1 MNKERGDYMFKVDG
15 TTIHCT
21 RGDAGNIKFTVN
33 NGEYKFAKD
42 DVITLKVYEKGN
54 VDNVLLKK
62 DVKIT
67 GESTSVI
74 IELTTLDTKIGNV
87 INKPAKYWYEISI
100 NDEHTVIGYDDE
112 GTKEFIL
119 YPEGG
124 EKL

>member
-1 MNKERGDYMFKVDG
+1 MFKVDG

-33 NGEYKFAKD
+33 NGEYKFVKD
-42 DVITLKVYEKGN
+42 DVVTLKVYEKGN
-54 VDNVLLKK
+54 VDRVVLQKN
-62 DVKIT
+62 VKIT
-67 GESTSVI
+67 EVSTSVI
-74 IELTTLDTKIGNV
+74 IELTTSDTKIGNV

-124 EKL
+124 EKLWLEQKN

>member
-33 NGEYKFAKD
+33 NGEYKFVKD
-42 DVITLKVYEKGN
+42 DVVTLKVYEKGN
-54 VDNVLLKK
+54 VDKVVLQKN
-62 DVKIT
+62 VKIT
-67 GESTSVI
+67 EVSTSVI
-74 IELTTLDTKIGNV
+74 IELTTSDTKIGNV

-112 GTKEFIL
+112 GAKEFIL

>member
-15 TTIHCT
+15 TIIYCT

-42 DVITLKVYEKGN
+42 DVVTLKVYEKGN
-54 VDNVLLKK
+54 VDRVVLQKN
-62 DVKIT
+62 VKIT
-67 GESTSVI
+67 EVSTSVI
-74 IELTTLDTKIGNV
+74 IELTSLDTKIGNV

-100 NDEHTVIGYDDE
+100 NDEHTVIGYDDD
-112 GTKEFIL
+112 GAKEFIL

>member
-1 MNKERGDYMFKVDG
+1 MFKVDG

-42 DVITLKVYEKGN
+42 DVVTLKVYEKGN
-54 VDNVLLKK
+54 VDKVVLQKN
-62 DVKIT
+62 VKIT
-67 GESTSVI
+67 EVSTSVI

-100 NDEHTVIGYDDE
+100 NDEHTVIGYDDD

>member
-1 MNKERGDYMFKVDG
+1 MFKVDG

-33 NGEYKFAKD
+33 NGEYKFVKD
-42 DVITLKVYEKGN
+42 DVVTLKVYEKGN
-54 VDNVLLKK
+54 VDRVVLQKN
-62 DVKIT
+62 VKIT
-67 GESTSVI
+67 EVSTSVI
-74 IELTTLDTKIGNV
+74 IELTTSDTKIGNV

-100 NDEHTVIGYDDE
+100 NDEHTVIGYYDE

-124 EKL
+124 EKLWLKQKN

>member
-42 DVITLKVYEKGN
+42 DVVTLKVYEKGN
-54 VDNVLLKK
+54 VDKVVLQKN
-62 DVKIT
+62 VKIT
-67 GESTSVI
+67 DVSTSVI
-74 IELTTLDTKIGNV
+74 IELTTSDTKIGNV

-112 GTKEFIL
+112 GAKEFIL

>member
-33 NGEYKFAKD
+33 NGEYKFVKD
-42 DVITLKVYEKGN
+42 DVVTLKVYEKGN
-54 VDNVLLKK
+54 VDRVVLQKN
-62 DVKIT
+62 VKIT
-67 GESTSVI
+67 EVSTSVI
-74 IELTTLDTKIGNV
+74 IELTTSDTKIGNV

>member
-42 DVITLKVYEKGN
+42 DVVTLKVYEKGN
-54 VDNVLLKK
+54 VDKVVLQKN
-62 DVKIT
+62 VKIT
-67 GESTSVI
+67 EVSTSVI
-74 IELTTLDTKIGNV
+74 IELTSLDTKIGNV

>member
-33 NGEYKFAKD
+33 NGEYKFVKD
-42 DVITLKVYEKGN
+42 DVVTLKVYEKGN
-54 VDNVLLKK
+54 VDKVVLQKN
-62 DVKIT
+62 VKIT
-67 GESTSVI
+67 EVSTSVI
-74 IELTTLDTKIGNV
+74 IELTTSDTKIGNV

>member
-33 NGEYKFAKD
+33 NGEYKFVKD
-42 DVITLKVYEKGN
+42 DVVTLKVYEKGN
-54 VDNVLLKK
+54 VDKVVLQKN
-62 DVKIT
+62 VKIT
-67 GESTSVI
+67 EVSTSVI
-74 IELTTLDTKIGNV
+74 IELTTSDTKIGNV

-100 NDEHTVIGYDDE
+100 NDEHTVIGYDDD

>member
-33 NGEYKFAKD
+33 NGEYKFAKN
-42 DVITLKVYEKGN
+42 DVVTLKVYEKGN
-54 VDNVLLKK
+54 VDKVVLQKN
-62 DVKIT
+62 VKIT
-67 GESTSVI
+67 EVSTSVI
-74 IELTTLDTKIGNV
+74 IELTSLDTKIGNV